1 MDQSARLNDVVDS
14 YFCRQGVEFV
24 VKNYNNIR
32 EDYYSSKYP
41 NTKQKPRKE
50 KDNKSGKE

>member
-1 MDQSARLNDVVDS
+1 MDQCVRLNDVVDS
-14 YFCRQGVEFV
+14 YFCSQGVEFV

-32 EDYYSSKYP
+32 EDYYSSKNH